1 MSLKAL
7 VLTGYGINC
16 EQESRYAIQKSGAS
30 ADIMHINKVVENPKI
45 LESYNMLMIPGGFS
59 FGDDLGSGKVLGN
72 KMRFRLHDQLEDFIK
87 RGNLIL
93 GVCNGFQ
100 IMVKM
105 GLLPE
110 PDFKQRVTLT
120 NNDSGHFEDRWV
132 ILKANQQSPCIFTKG
147 IDRTLVPIR
156 HGEGKFIPKDAAALE
171 ELKTNNQIVF
181 QYVDENST
189 LAGYPYNPNGSVM
202 NIAGVCDKSGRIFG
216 LMPHPEAFNIV
227 ENCPWWVKGGI
238 TEPMGLKIFK
248 NAIAYAAEKGL

>member
-1 MSLKAL
+1 MQLKAL

-16 EQESRYAIQKSGAS
+16 EQESAYAIRKCGGN
-30 ADIMHINKVVENPKI
+30 ADIMHINKVMEDARI

-59 FGDDLGSGKVLGN
+59 FGDDLGSGKVFGN
-72 KMRFRLHDQLEDFIK
+72 KMRFRIRDPLEAFIK

-132 ILKANQQSPCIFTKG
+132 ILKANAQSPCIFTKG

-156 HGEGKFIPKDAAALE
+156 HGEGKFVPEDAAALE
-171 ELKTNNQIVF
+171 TLKSNNQIVF
-181 QYVDENST
+181 QYIDENSE

-202 NIAGVCDKSGRIFG
+202 NIAGICDRSGKIFG

-238 TEPMGLKIFK
+238 IEPMGLKIFK
-248 NAIAYAAEKGL
+248 NAVQYAAERL